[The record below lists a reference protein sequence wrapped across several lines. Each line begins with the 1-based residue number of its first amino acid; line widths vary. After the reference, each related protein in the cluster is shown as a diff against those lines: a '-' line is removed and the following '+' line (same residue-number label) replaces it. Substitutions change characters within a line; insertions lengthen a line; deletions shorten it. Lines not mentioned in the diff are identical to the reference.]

1 MDSSVPLR
9 AIWSY
14 RVVSGQSRNNEDGLR
29 RFSTRDVDDG
39 APGTQRTHGCDKT
52 VAHTTTDSTR
62 APKSGQ
68 FFTIGK

>member
-14 RVVSGQSRNNEDGLR
+14 RVASGQSRNNGDGLR

-39 APGTQRTHGCDKT
+39 ALGTQRTHGFDKT
-52 VAHTTTDSTR
+52 VAHTKTDSTR